1 MQKKKLILHHNFN
14 SSEFEGI
21 RNQAG
26 RSQNATLEISR
37 GRHRKYVPTIDNKDI
52 FHFRA
57 SLKDLGKKWFTFS
70 KMDIGAVEMLTRLEG
85 MK

>member
-1 MQKKKLILHHNFN
+1 MQKEKLILHHNFN
-14 SSEFEGI
+14 SPEFEGI

-26 RSQNATLEISR
+26 RSQNATLEINR

-57 SLKDLGKKWFTFS
+57 SLKDLGKKWFAFS
-70 KMDIGAVEMLTRLEG
+70 RLEKDAFRLMERLKG
-85 MK
+85 K